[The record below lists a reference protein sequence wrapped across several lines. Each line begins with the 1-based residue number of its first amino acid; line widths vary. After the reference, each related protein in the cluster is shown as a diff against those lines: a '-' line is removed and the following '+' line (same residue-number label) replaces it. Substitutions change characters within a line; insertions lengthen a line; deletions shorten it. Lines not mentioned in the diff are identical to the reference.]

1 MFLKLDN
8 DNMVKS
14 DNFSNVYDLLLND
27 KKQKKLNP
35 VLSKNNFPF
44 FVYIELHKLKTDFL
58 SKYKKVV

>member
-14 DNFSNVYDLLLND
+14 DNFSNLYDLLLND

-35 VLSKNNFPF
+35 V
-44 FVYIELHKLKTDFL
+44 
-58 SKYKKVV
+58 